1 MCIDEQVGLAVI
13 LTYLLGKGHM
23 STDKTLLMIVELGG
37 YRDFS
42 PLYRELGYAVEIIT
56 SGRKA
61 ISYLKQHRPA
71 AVVAEF
77 NYQHEF
83 RDRTSWL
90 ESVLATLQHMPET
103 RVVVFY
109 HREEQEQFDRLR
121 TRFDKFIALPH
132 PIDATALEQALR

>member
-1 MCIDEQVGLAVI
+1 
-13 LTYLLGKGHM
+13 M
-23 STDKTLLMIVELGG
+23 SGNKTLLMIVELGG
-37 YRDFS
+37 YPDFS
-42 PLYRELGYAVEIIT
+42 PLYRELGYTVEVVT

-61 ISYLKQHRPA
+61 ISHLKQHQPA

-90 ESVLATLQHMPET
+90 ESVLATLQQMPET

-109 HREEQEQFDRLR
+109 HAAEQEQLDKLKGRFGGFVTLAQPVDR
-121 TRFDKFIALPH
+121 A
-132 PIDATALEQALR
+132 ALEAALR

>member
-1 MCIDEQVGLAVI
+1 
-13 LTYLLGKGHM
+13 M
-23 STDKTLLMIVELGG
+23 SSDKTLLMIVELGG
-37 YRDFS
+37 YRDFTS
-42 PLYRELGYAVEIIT
+42 LYRELGYTVEVVT

-77 NYQHEF
+77 NYMPDF
-83 RDRTSWL
+83 RDRMGWL

-103 RVVVFY
+103 KVAVFY
-109 HREEQEQFDRLR
+109 HTEEQEQFNRLC
-121 TRFDKFIALPH
+121 TRFDKFTALAH